1 VILDKRTS
9 ALMSMIN
16 EVCNE
21 GSFKVLEIADIIAS
35 LPRRYK
41 LDRGNLKQMMDF
53 LVERDFLEVKY
64 YDDNEYCLSP
74 MPKGRLYHEQ
84 ARDEKKQKS
93 REREL
98 IVYTIIGSFIAAFA
112 GALLGIILFLR

>member
-1 VILDKRTS
+1 VLLDKRTS

-16 EVCNE
+16 EECNE
-21 GSFKVLEIADIIAS
+21 GSFKVLEIEDIIAS
-35 LPRRYK
+35 LPKRYK
-41 LDRGNLKQMMDF
+41 LDRVNLKQMMDF

-84 ARDEKKQKS
+84 AREEKKIKARQ
-93 REREL
+93 REF
-98 IVYTIIGSFIAAFA
+98 IIYTIMGSFFAAFA
-112 GALLGIILFLR
+112 GALLGIMLFLR